1 MGPLSLSGSLF
12 LGLLVFDFY
21 HPRNGD
27 LDLVGGTGRV
37 GRIFGSNFDF
47 FVNCFDVVLVMF
59 FYPPTNRD
67 LYLVGGRGGGA
78 YFWVKF

>member
-21 HPRNGD
+21 HPTNGD

-47 FVNCFDVVLVMF
+47 FQSCLEVV
-59 FYPPTNRD
+59 
-67 LYLVGGRGGGA
+67 
-78 YFWVKF
+78 